1 MSTVTRT
8 APFVVALLLAL
19 AAARPA
25 AADQKASVE
34 QLKALN
40 QSAQTAYSD
49 GDFEKTKS
57 HLQEAMAVA
66 KDNGLTS
73 NKVMASIYMLF
84 GVLKI
89 NEHKDTDAGVKY
101 FAKALDI
108 SPAVK
113 VPPTM
118 ATKAVK
124 AAFAKAEDVDPST
137 LGDLTET
144 EAAPPP
150 AKGKKGKAAPAA
162 AADDGAAEAERQRA
176 SAAEKKAADAE
187 KRDAERQAQIEAAKE
202 EKEKLKRE
210 VAAAKEAEGATK
222 AQRDK
227 LLADTKAWG
236 KQMEQESAAKDKT
249 IAAKDKQIADAQA
262 KIAQLEKDKAA
273 KDSQLGPA
281 SARIKDLEREKAEK
295 DKQIAALTA
304 AEKKERETRV
314 KLEAERPE
322 LAKQIADAKG
332 RIAQLEKDKA
342 DRDKQIAALTASEKK
357 ERDTR
362 ERLEKTMSDVAARER
377 ERRNKEIEDH
387 KEREKLVEGG
397 DLPGHIREAI
407 HCDLPD
413 EVPPGEDIYVHC
425 VPQPGTGAK
434 VIAFYYRSGGMA
446 LYNAVILERSRKG
459 WYVATIP
466 GARVSGK
473 LLHYYVEGRNDKQA
487 VAASY
492 GKAASPNVITIKA
505 AAGGGKVAKEVG
517 SRTVCQ
523 NLASSG
529 LRPAQRGL
537 QSYEGCDEAEAG
549 G

>member
-1 MSTVTRT
+1 MSTVIRT
-8 APFVVALLLAL
+8 APVVVALLLAL

-25 AADQKASVE
+25 VADQKASIE

-49 GDFEKTKS
+49 GDFEKTRS
-57 HLQEAMAVA
+57 QLQEAMTVA
-66 KDNGLTS
+66 KDNSLTS
-73 NKVMASIYMLF
+73 HKVMASIYMLF

-89 NEHKDTDAGVKY
+89 NEHKETDAGVKY

-108 SPAVK
+108 NPAVK

-137 LGDLTET
+137 LGDLSEA
-144 EAAPPP
+144 EAAAPPP
-150 AKGKKGKAAPAA
+150 AKGGKKGKAAPAA

-176 SAAEKKAADAE
+176 AAAEKKAADAE

-210 VAAAKEAEGATK
+210 VAAAKEAEGASK

-227 LLADTKAWG
+227 LLTDTKAWG

-249 IAAKDKQIADAQA
+249 IAAKDKQISDANA

-304 AEKKERETRV
+304 AEKKERETRL
-314 KLEAERPE
+314 KLEGERPE
-322 LAKQIADAKG
+322 KDKQLADAKG
-332 RIAQLEKDKA
+332 RIAQLEKEKA
-342 DRDKQIAALTASEKK
+342 ERDKQIAALTTSEKK

-397 DLPGHIREAI
+397 ELPGHIREAI

-413 EVPPGEDIYVHC
+413 DVPAGEDIYVHC

-446 LYNAVILERSRKG
+446 LYNATILERSRKG
-459 WYVATIP
+459 WYVTTIP

-473 LLHYYVEGRNDKQA
+473 LLHYYVEARNDKQA

-492 GKAASPNVITIKA
+492 GKATSPNVITIKA
-505 AAGGGKVAKEVG
+505 AAGGGKVAKKK
-517 SRTVCQ
+517 
-523 NLASSG
+523 
-529 LRPAQRGL
+529 
-537 QSYEGCDEAEAG
+537 
-549 G
+549 

>member
-8 APFVVALLLAL
+8 APFVVALLLGL
-19 AAARPA
+19 AAAAGPA
-25 AADQKASVE
+25 AADQKAGIE

-49 GDFEKTKS
+49 GDFDKTRS
-57 HLQEAMAVA
+57 QLQEAMGVA

-73 NKVMASIYMLF
+73 HKVMASIYMLY

-108 SPAVK
+108 NPAVK

-118 ATKAVK
+118 ATKNVK

-144 EAAPPP
+144 EAAAPPP
-150 AKGKKGKAAPAA
+150 AKGGKKGKAAAA
-162 AADDGAAEAERQRA
+162 AAPADDGAAEAERQRA
-176 SAAEKKAADAE
+176 AAAEKKAADAE
-187 KRDAERQAQIEAAKE
+187 KREAEHQAQLDAARE
-202 EKEKLKRE
+202 EKERLKRE
-210 VAAAKEAEGATK
+210 AAAAKEAAGETK

-227 LLADTKAWG
+227 LIADTKAWG
-236 KQMEQESAAKDKT
+236 KQLEQESAAKDKT
-249 IAAKDKQIADAQA
+249 IAAKDKQIAEAQA

-281 SARIKDLEREKAEK
+281 AARIKDLEREKAEK

-304 AEKKERETRV
+304 SDKKEREARQ
-314 KLEAERPE
+314 KLESERPGKD
-322 LAKQIADAKG
+322 KQLADAQAK
-332 RIAQLEKDKA
+332 IAQLEKDKA
-342 DRDKQIAALTASEKK
+342 ERDKQIAALTASDKK
-357 ERDTR
+357 EREAR

-397 DLPGHIREAI
+397 ELPGHIREAI

-413 EVPPGEDIYVHC
+413 EVPAGEDIFVHC

-459 WYVATIP
+459 WYVTTIP

-473 LLHYYVEGRNDKQA
+473 LLQYYVEGRNEKQA

-492 GKAASPNVITIKA
+492 GKAGSPNVITVKTG
-505 AAGGGKVAKEVG
+505 AGGGKVAK
-517 SRTVCQ
+517 RK
-523 NLASSG
+523 
-529 LRPAQRGL
+529 
-537 QSYEGCDEAEAG
+537 
-549 G
+549 

>member
-1 MSTVTRT
+1 MSTVIRT

-25 AADQKASVE
+25 AADPKASVE

-40 QSAQTAYSD
+40 QSAQASYSD
-49 GDFEKTKS
+49 GDFDKTKS
-57 HLQEAMAVA
+57 QLQEALSIA
-66 KDNGLTS
+66 KANGLTS
-73 NKVMASIYMLF
+73 NKVMASIYMLY
-84 GVLKI
+84 GILKI
-89 NEHKDTDAGVKY
+89 NEHKDTEAGVKY

-137 LGDLTET
+137 LGDLTEA

-150 AKGKKGKAAPAA
+150 PSAKGGKKGKAAPAA
-162 AADDGAAEAERQRA
+162 AVDDGAAEAERQRA
-176 SAAEKKAADAE
+176 AAAEKKAADAD
-187 KRDAERQAQIEAAKE
+187 KREAERQAQVEAARE
-202 EKEKLKRE
+202 EKDKLKRE
-210 VAAAKEAEGATK
+210 VAAAKEAEGASK

-227 LLADTKAWG
+227 LLADAKAWG
-236 KQMEQESAAKDKT
+236 KQLEQESAAKDKT
-249 IAAKDKQIADAQA
+249 IAAKDKQIAEAQA

-273 KDSQLGPA
+273 KDSQLGPTA
-281 SARIKDLEREKAEK
+281 ARVKDLEREKADK
-295 DKQIAALTA
+295 DKQIAALTLS
-304 AEKKERETRV
+304 EKKERDARQ
-314 KLEAERPE
+314 KLESERPDKDRQ
-322 LAKQIADAKG
+322 LADAKG

-342 DRDKQIAALTASEKK
+342 ERDKQIAALTVSEKK

-362 ERLEKTMSDVAARER
+362 ERLEKTMSEVAARER

-397 DLPGHIREAI
+397 ELPGHIREAI

-473 LLHYYVEGRNDKQA
+473 LMHYYVEGRNDKQA

-505 AAGGGKVAKEVG
+505 AAGGGKVAK
-517 SRTVCQ
+517 RK
-523 NLASSG
+523 
-529 LRPAQRGL
+529 
-537 QSYEGCDEAEAG
+537 
-549 G
+549 

>member
-8 APFVVALLLAL
+8 APVVIALLLAL

-25 AADQKASVE
+25 AADQKASIE
-34 QLKALN
+34 QLKTLN

-49 GDFEKTKS
+49 GDFEKTKTQ
-57 HLQEAMAVA
+57 LQEAVAVA

-73 NKVMASIYMLF
+73 HKVMASIYMLY

-108 SPAVK
+108 NPAVK

-137 LGDLTET
+137 LGDLTEDV
-144 EAAPPP
+144 AAGAP
-150 AKGKKGKAAPAA
+150 AKGGKKGKAAPAA
-162 AADDGAAEAERQRA
+162 AADDGAAD
-176 SAAEKKAADAE
+176 KKAAEAE
-187 KRDAERQAQIEAAKE
+187 KREAERQAQIEAARE

-210 VAAAKEAEGATK
+210 VAAAKESEGASK

-281 SARIKDLEREKAEK
+281 AARVKDLEREKAEK

-304 AEKKERETRV
+304 AEKKERETRL
-314 KLEAERPE
+314 KLEGERPE
-322 LAKQIADAKG
+322 KDKQLADAKG

-342 DRDKQIAALTASEKK
+342 DRDKQIAALSASDKK
-357 ERDTR
+357 EREAR
-362 ERLEKTMSDVAARER
+362 ERLEKTMGEVAARER
-377 ERRNKEIEDH
+377 ERRSKELEDRQE
-387 KEREKLVEGG
+387 KEKLLEGG
-397 DLPGHIREAI
+397 ELPGHIREAI

-413 EVPPGEDIYVHC
+413 DVPVGEDIYVHC

-446 LYNAVILERSRKG
+446 LYNATILERSRKG
-459 WYVATIP
+459 WYVTTIP

-492 GKAASPNVITIKA
+492 GKATSPNVITIKPA
-505 AAGGGKVAKEVG
+505 TGGGKVAKKK
-517 SRTVCQ
+517 
-523 NLASSG
+523 
-529 LRPAQRGL
+529 
-537 QSYEGCDEAEAG
+537 
-549 G
+549 

>member
-1 MSTVTRT
+1 MSTVIRT

-25 AADQKASVE
+25 AADPKASVE

-40 QSAQTAYSD
+40 QSAQASYSD
-49 GDFEKTKS
+49 GDFDKTKS
-57 HLQEAMAVA
+57 QLQEALSIA
-66 KDNGLTS
+66 KANGLTS
-73 NKVMASIYMLF
+73 NKVMASIYMLY
-84 GVLKI
+84 GILKI
-89 NEHKDTDAGVKY
+89 NEHKDTEAGVKY

-137 LGDLTET
+137 LGKT
-144 EAAPPP
+144 
-150 AKGKKGKAAPAA
+150 GKAAPAA

-176 SAAEKKAADAE
+176 AAAEKKAADAD
-187 KRDAERQAQIEAAKE
+187 KREAERQAQVEAARE
-202 EKEKLKRE
+202 EKDKLKRE
-210 VAAAKEAEGATK
+210 VAAAKEAEGASK

-227 LLADTKAWG
+227 LLADAKAWG
-236 KQMEQESAAKDKT
+236 KQLEQESAAKDKT
-249 IAAKDKQIADAQA
+249 IAAKDKQIAEAQA

-273 KDSQLGPA
+273 KDSQLGPTA
-281 SARIKDLEREKAEK
+281 ARVKDLEREKADK
-295 DKQIAALTA
+295 DKQIAALTLS
-304 AEKKERETRV
+304 EKKERDARQ
-314 KLEAERPE
+314 KLESERPDKDRQ
-322 LAKQIADAKG
+322 LADAKG

-342 DRDKQIAALTASEKK
+342 ERDKQIAALTVSEKK

-362 ERLEKTMSDVAARER
+362 ERLEKTMSEVAARER

-397 DLPGHIREAI
+397 ELPGHIREAI

-473 LLHYYVEGRNDKQA
+473 LMHYYVEGRNDKQA

-505 AAGGGKVAKEVG
+505 AAGGGKVAK
-517 SRTVCQ
+517 RK
-523 NLASSG
+523 
-529 LRPAQRGL
+529 
-537 QSYEGCDEAEAG
+537 
-549 G
+549 

>member
-1 MSTVTRT
+1 MSTVSRT
-8 APFVVALLLAL
+8 APVVVALLLAL

-25 AADQKASVE
+25 VADQKANLE

-40 QSAQTAYSD
+40 QSAQAAYSD
-49 GDFEKTKS
+49 GDFDKTKG

-66 KDNGLTS
+66 KEGGLAS
-73 NKVMASIYMLF
+73 HKVMGSIYMLY
-84 GVLKI
+84 GILKI
-89 NEHKDTDAGVKY
+89 NEHKDTEAGVKY

-108 SPAVK
+108 NPAVK

-144 EAAPPP
+144 EAAAPPP
-150 AKGKKGKAAPAA
+150 SAKGGKKGKAAPAA
-162 AADDGAAEAERQRA
+162 AADDGAAEAERQ
-176 SAAEKKAADAE
+176 
-187 KRDAERQAQIEAAKE
+187 AQLEAARE

-227 LLADTKAWG
+227 VLADAKAWG
-236 KQMEQESAAKDKT
+236 KQMEQEAAAKDKT
-249 IAAKDKQIADAQA
+249 IAAKDKTIADAQA
-262 KIAQLEKDKAA
+262 KIAQLEKDKAS

-281 SARIKDLEREKAEK
+281 AARIKDLEREKADK
-295 DKQIAALTA
+295 DKQIAALTLS
-304 AEKKERETRV
+304 EKKERDTRQ
-314 KLEAERPE
+314 KLEGERPDKDRQ
-322 LAKQIADAKG
+322 LADAKG
-332 RIAQLEKDKA
+332 RIAQLEKEKA
-342 DRDKQIAALTASEKK
+342 ERDKQIAALTASEKK

-413 EVPPGEDIYVHC
+413 EVPAGEDIYVHC

-459 WYVATIP
+459 WYVTTIP

-473 LLHYYVEGRNDKQA
+473 LLHYYVEGRNDKQS

-492 GKAASPNVITIKA
+492 GKATSPNVITVKA
-505 AAGGGKVAKEVG
+505 AAGGGKVAK
-517 SRTVCQ
+517 RK
-523 NLASSG
+523 
-529 LRPAQRGL
+529 
-537 QSYEGCDEAEAG
+537 
-549 G
+549 